1 MRLSSKTTKSITGA
15 SIVAAL
21 VFLFII
27 FLNAY
32 QAAHT
37 GVFVTRAQVKNGH
50 LRVKG
55 QGARPN
61 ARIFING
68 VAQGIADDQGRFR
81 IDVDGFSARSPRVTL
96 SDGVTSQVVS
106 PLSYTPAAPGKPRFF
121 VRRSAGLVA
130 EALAFQARAATRA
143 RDSLAFVYDW
153 GDGSTLRDPD
163 IGFHEANPN
172 TGLVTGNPVSHE
184 WSSAGSFTVTATA
197 VGPGGH
203 STISDPLPVTVEEM
217 SDLTPTIGDFSRV
230 GSLY

>member
-1 MRLSSKTTKSITGA
+1 MRLNAKSTALMFGA
-15 SIVAAL
+15 FIAVL
-21 VFLFII
+21 VLL
-27 FLNAY
+27 FLNAHQTVY
-32 QAAHT
+32 AAL
-37 GVFVTRAQVKNGH
+37 FVTKAQLKNGR
-50 LRVKG
+50 LRVEGKG
-55 QGARPN
+55 AQPN

-81 IDVDGFSARSPRVTL
+81 IEVDGFSARSPRVTL

-153 GDGSTLRDPD
+153 GDGSTFRDPD